1 MAKILMINCHI
12 FRLASTRSKCS
23 WHTRMSLC
31 SSEFITPLFCH
42 RCNNAQLLSLDIF
55 TTISR
60 DGEIIECFK
69 RTREVGAIAQVKTS
83 STIMHTRLSIGDEL
97 LIESKRSENLIKMA
111 RVKRRILQKTDSSCS
126 STDPSIQASKP
137 C

>member
-1 MAKILMINCHI
+1 MINCHL

-31 SSEFITPLFCH
+31 SSEFITPLLCH
-42 RCNNAQLLSLDIF
+42 LCNNAQILSLDIF

-69 RTREVGAIAQVKTS
+69 RTREVGAIAQVKTF
-83 STIMHTRLSIGDEL
+83 STIMYSRLSIGEE
-97 LIESKRSENLIKMA
+97 IMRAK
-111 RVKRRILQKTDSSCS
+111 RVKIDKNGKSQKTYSSKDRFFMFLYVS
-126 STDPSIQASKP
+126 FNPGLQALSRINL
-137 C
+137 